1 MIRLITGIPG
11 SGKTLLA
18 VELILENAQSEN
30 IRPLY
35 SNINGLDFD
44 KLKCFPLDDPCQWY
58 DLPDGSII
66 VIDECQRWFRPRP
79 NGSSVPDYISRFET
93 HRHHGHDIIL
103 ITQSPMLI
111 DANIRKLVE
120 LHQHQVR
127 THGRLKRTVYE
138 WYSCNDSPQ
147 PSNSESSALKT
158 KKPFDSKL
166 FDYYHSATIH
176 TGKKRLPW
184 KPILTIVGAL
194 LFCALMVY
202 NFVSPKVSMISDAQ
216 AGEMTVDEI
225 QKNIPSSAKLVTQ
238 PINQA
243 DETVTNQQTLF
254 YRGYQRKGSQLTILL
269 EDSVTGEYFDLPDF
283 EGYRKE
289 GLDVVFYIDDT
300 SGEFVYRVRDRELFH
315 LLP

>member
-18 VELILENAQSEN
+18 VELILENAQSDN

-79 NGSSVPDYISRFET
+79 NGSAVPDYISRFET
-93 HRHHGHDIIL
+93 HRHHGHDVIL

-111 DANIRKLVE
+111 DSNIRKLVE

-127 THGRLKRTVYE
+127 THGRHKRTVYE

-147 PSNSESSALKT
+147 PNNSESTALKT

-176 TGKKRLPW
+176 TGKKRYPW
-184 KPILTIVGAL
+184 KPILTIVGAV
-194 LFCALMVY
+194 LFGSAMVY
-202 NFVSPKVSMISDAQ
+202 NFVSSKFSIISEANASEAPQ
-216 AGEMTVDEI
+216 QSQVD
-225 QKNIPSSAKLVTQ
+225 IPSSAKVVTQ
-238 PINQA
+238 PINQVS
-243 DETVTNQQTLF
+243 EVVTNQQQTLF
-254 YRGYQRKGSQLTILL
+254 YRGYQRNGSELTLLL
-269 EDSVTGEYFDLPDF
+269 EDSLTGEYFDLPDF

-289 GLDVVFYIDDT
+289 GLDVVFYIADT
-300 SGEFVYRVRDRELFH
+300 SGEFTYRVRDRELLT